1 MIGEQIYD
9 VVENLVEMYETRDP
23 FKLCRDLDMIV
34 LFVPLVRVN
43 GFYQRYE
50 GQDIIY
56 INESLS
62 DEEKILVCAHELG
75 HAILHN
81 DINTISL
88 TTHISVESK
97 YELEANAFAIQLLQE
112 DLNLRSELPL
122 VDWRPDNNA
131 LLRRVNFQFSFL

>member
-1 MIGEQIYD
+1 MMGEKLHDI
-9 VVENLVEMYETRDP
+9 VENLVKTYETRDP

-81 DINTISL
+81 DIKTISL
-88 TTHISVESK
+88 TTYISVESK
-97 YELEANAFAIQLLQE
+97 YELEANAFAIQLLRE
-112 DLNLRSELPL
+112 DLNLKTELPL
-122 VDWRPDNNA
+122 VDWYPDNDA
-131 LLRRVNFQFSFL
+131 LLRQIRFSF

>member
-1 MIGEQIYD
+1 MIGEPIYEI
-9 VVENLVEMYETRDP
+9 VENLVKTHETRNP
-23 FKLCRDLDMIV
+23 FKLCRELDIIL

-62 DEEKILVCAHELG
+62 DEEKTLVCAHELG

-81 DINTISL
+81 DMNTISL
-88 TTHISVESK
+88 TTHICVDSK
-97 YELEANAFAIQLLQE
+97 YELEANAFAIQLLQD
-112 DLNLRSELPL
+112 DLNLRNELPL
-122 VDWRPDNNA
+122 VDWYPDNNA
-131 LLRRVNFQFSFL
+131 LKRRIVFKS